1 MIEDVVKEVRD
12 ELTGHILPFWEKLI
26 DEKNGGFYGRMEY
39 DGTLKPGAVKGGI
52 LTARILWAF
61 SNAYKVLKDEQYLKY
76 AKHAYEFLTGPLWD
90 DEYGGV
96 YWTVNADGEE
106 PAEDLKHGY
115 CQAMSL
121 YAISS
126 YYDAS
131 GDEKALM
138 RAMEIYD
145 ILENEM
151 HDEFGYKESFTR
163 DFRWAENEK
172 LSENGVEAAKTMNT
186 NLHVFEAYTELY
198 RVSGYPQVADKICEL
213 LELFANKIY
222 NPDKQRLDVFF
233 DDDFNPIIDLHSY
246 GHDIEASWLID
257 RGVEILESS
266 LYESKMAPIVDA
278 LVSNVYSKGMD
289 PLHSSVYMEAENGN
303 IKKTRNW
310 WTQCEAIVGFLNAY
324 KKDETQVQYAQAV
337 IDIWEFVKT
346 YLIDKRVGGEWLQE
360 VDVLNNPVDILP
372 IVGVWKCPY
381 HNTRMCLELIKRSE
395 KSSTSFEL
403 PKLDFF

>member
-1 MIEDVVKEVRD
+1 MIEDVVQEIKE

-26 DEKNGGFYGRMEY
+26 DEQYGGFYGRMEY
-39 DGTLKPGAVKGGI
+39 DGTLRKDAVKGGI
-52 LTARILWAF
+52 LMARILWAF
-61 SNAYKVLKDEQYLKY
+61 SNAYVVLKDEEYLKY

-90 DEYGGV
+90 DQYGGV
-96 YWTVNADGEE
+96 YWTVTADGE

-198 RVSGYPQVADKICEL
+198 RVSGYPQVSDRICEI
-213 LELFANKIY
+213 LELFINKIY
-222 NPDKQRLDVFF
+222 NPEKHRLDVFF
-233 DDDFNPIIDLHSY
+233 DDSFNPIIDLKSF

-257 RGVEILESS
+257 RGVEVLESS
-266 LYESKMAPIVDA
+266 LYESKMSSIVDD
-278 LVSNVYSKGMD
+278 LVKSVYEIGMD
-289 PLHSSVYMEAENGN
+289 PIHGSVYMESENGN
-303 IKKTRNW
+303 IKKNRNW
-310 WTQCEAIVGFLNAY
+310 WTQCESMVGFYNAF
-324 KKDETQVQYAQAV
+324 KKDETKTEYEKAV
-337 IDIWEFVKT
+337 VDIWDFIKAH
-346 YLIDKRVGGEWLQE
+346 LIDERVGCEWIQE
-360 VDVLNNPVDILP
+360 VDVLNNPVTTLP
-372 IVGVWKCPY
+372 LVGVWKCPY
-381 HNTRMCLELIKRSE
+381 HNTRMCLEMIKRSE
-395 KSSTSFEL
+395 KKTTSFEL